1 MYSQPLTSQRR
12 RPPTRA
18 ARPFAVLT
26 AALAAAAIGA
36 PAANA
41 KTVTLHLFS
50 RGTSSTFVDAQ
61 GHPVS
66 PNARPAV
73 GDTFDN
79 TGLIYVGNHKH
90 HAAKPSGSDHLRCT
104 ITSLSRKGPRMRCN
118 GQIAIGG
125 SMLLAND
132 ETFTLS
138 ATPPPTPINGGT
150 GIYRHARGLITP
162 TNIGNNTDFK
172 IRVTY

>member
-1 MYSQPLTSQRR
+1 LLT
-12 RPPTRA
+12 
-18 ARPFAVLT
+18 V
-26 AALAAAAIGA
+26 AIAA
-36 PAANA
+36 PAAGA

-50 RGTSSTFVDAQ
+50 RATSSTFVDAQ
-61 GHPVS
+61 GHPVPPS
-66 PNARPAV
+66 APPAV

-79 TGLIYVGNHKH
+79 TGVDYVGNHKH
-90 HAAKPSGSDHLRCT
+90 HAARPNGSDHLRCT
-104 ITSLSRKGPRMRCN
+104 ITSVSNVGPKALCS

-138 ATPPPTPINGGT
+138 AGPPPTPINGGT

-162 TNIGNNTDFK
+162 TNIGNNTDFT